1 MLIARTCLDRMAR
14 LSPIWRETF
23 WRILKGTRLAT
34 AFDLSDYLKL
44 KLLGATGER
53 FASPEDG
60 GGINS
65 LIIAQELYWKSDI
78 PRICC
83 DKWAVREFVRSRGLG
98 DILVPLVPAETS
110 WEDADRIPFENLPER
125 FVLKCNNGSGLLR
138 IVRDKGKE
146 DLAALRRTA
155 AGWLRTDFGTNGHE
169 RQYIGMHN
177 RLFAEDLLDDGTGKV
192 PVDYKIMCSNGRPLY
207 AWVDTGRFV
216 DHRRTVFD
224 LQFNWQDVRI
234 GFPGDAGTPSRPDNW
249 ERMLEIAAELSRGIP
264 IVRIDLYNL
273 SGRIFFG
280 EMTFTSDRANAITT
294 PFEFS
299 NRMARQADPMV
310 RSLFAAEGA
319 GQ

>member
-1 MLIARTCLDRMAR
+1 MLIARACLDLMTR
-14 LSPIWRETF
+14 LSPVWRKTF
-23 WRILKGTRLAT
+23 WRMLKGTRLVA
-34 AFDLSDYLKL
+34 AFSLADFLKL
-44 KLLGATGER
+44 KLLGSTGER
-53 FASPEDG
+53 FALPEDG
-60 GGINS
+60 GGVNS

-98 DILVPLVPAETS
+98 EILVPLVPTEVS
-110 WEDADRIPFENLPER
+110 WEDANQIPFEDLPER

-138 IVRDKGKE
+138 VVRDKGTE
-146 DLAALRRTA
+146 NLAALRRA
-155 AGWLRTDFGTNGHE
+155 AAVWLKTDFGVSGHE
-169 RQYIGMHN
+169 RQYVGMRN
-177 RLFAEDLLDDGTGKV
+177 RIFAEHLLDDGTGKV

-224 LQFNWQDVRI
+224 LQFNRSDVRI
-234 GFPGDAGTPSRPDNW
+234 GFPVASGTTSRPENW
-249 ERMLEIAAELSRGIP
+249 ERMLEIAAELSRDIP

-310 RSLFAAEGA
+310 RSLFAAEGS
-319 GQ
+319 GS